1 MSSGSFEVDRGDR
14 TEPRPPSPPVA
25 VAALQKTIQLYKEKG
40 RFRQAA
46 DRHKEIAAIL
56 QQEGGDLAG
65 ALEAFQ
71 AAGDIYTQEDA
82 SA

>member
-1 MSSGSFEVDRGDR
+1 M
-14 TEPRPPSPPVA
+14 
-25 VAALQKTIQLYKEKG
+25 
-40 RFRQAA
+40 
-46 DRHKEIAAIL
+46 

-65 ALEAFQ
+65 ALESFQ